1 MEKFISDIIME
12 SLPFLPEKERA
23 QVISVREKY
32 VTVIGNKAHEYV
44 YGIVMSGLCWAE
56 REGADSMEAVASL
69 TRKMDEFY
77 RDNVDS
83 ARIGRERKAELVLA
97 FIQDRLNV
105 QLIPTYRSRFDERD
119 YFNVREIGN

>member
-1 MEKFISDIIME
+1 MEKSIRDIVME

-23 QVISVREKY
+23 QVIKVRDRY
-32 VTVIGNKAHEYV
+32 VAVIGNKAHKHV
-44 YGIVMSGLCWAE
+44 YDIVMSGLCWAE
-56 REGADSMEAVASL
+56 REGADSMKAVASL

-97 FIQDRLNV
+97 FIHDRLNM
-105 QLIPTYRSRFDERD
+105 QLSPTYRSLFDERD
-119 YFNVREIGN
+119 YFGTREIGN